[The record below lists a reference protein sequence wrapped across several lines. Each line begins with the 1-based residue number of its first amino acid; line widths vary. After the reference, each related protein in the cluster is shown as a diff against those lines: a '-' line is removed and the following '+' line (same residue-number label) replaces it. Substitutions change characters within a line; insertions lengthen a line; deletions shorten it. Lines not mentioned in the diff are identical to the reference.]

1 MNPRFYEIYDAEA
14 IKVIKTMSKKCH
26 EALTSL
32 YLEGTALPTDNL
44 KDLKLA
50 EEGKLTKEEYMARL
64 IARAQS

>member
-1 MNPRFYEIYDAEA
+1 MNPNFYEIYDAEA
-14 IKVIKTMSKKCH
+14 IEVIKTMSKKCH
-26 EALTSL
+26 EAIASL
-32 YLEGTALPTDNL
+32 YLEGTALLTGTL